1 MVGEYVL
8 FSAHNSNFTHE
19 FAIFFYP
26 SYFMAQEVSVAP
38 KVFATKQVIQI
49 DGFAFGSSPITKDK
63 RVPAV
68 MP

>member
-1 MVGEYVL
+1 
-8 FSAHNSNFTHE
+8 
-19 FAIFFYP
+19 
-26 SYFMAQEVSVAP
+26 MAQEVSVAP